1 MPGTSAA
8 SLGEDDRDM
17 GAPEAGET
25 QHCTGTS
32 VQSMNT
38 KRADSER
45 TRRQWSQAPGM
56 GGLGCTSAPRGR
68 LPGEAGRPQTRGV
81 QGSALVLAHL
91 FGFYVIHSKGFLV
104 SGCDR

>member
-1 MPGTSAA
+1 
-8 SLGEDDRDM
+8 M
-17 GAPEAGET
+17 GAPEAGEMR
-25 QHCTGTS
+25 HCAGTS

-45 TRRQWSQAPGM
+45 TRRQWSRALGM
-56 GGLGCTSAPRGR
+56 GGLGCASAPRGR

-91 FGFYVIHSKGFLV
+91 FGFYVTHSKGFLI
-104 SGCDR
+104 SWSDR